1 MTIFIQPIKKEPVA
15 RRGKPSCN
23 RLVVRVTT
31 VRANVSL
38 LLCAAYSYLMLQ
50 LVFVF
55 SIMLAAKIVDDR

>member
-15 RRGKPSCN
+15 RRCKPSCN